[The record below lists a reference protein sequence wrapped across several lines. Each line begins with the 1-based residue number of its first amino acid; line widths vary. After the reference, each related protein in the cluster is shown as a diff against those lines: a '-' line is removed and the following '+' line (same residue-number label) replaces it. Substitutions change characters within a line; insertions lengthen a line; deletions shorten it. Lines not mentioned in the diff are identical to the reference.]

1 MRRFCTSTGTFVA
14 AASPDELADAPAP
27 DAVLLAMLD
36 VAEADEE
43 LVSKLVS
50 FVTVAVK
57 PVTLVQL
64 EPTVLLTPV
73 TKLTGAHYKKELI
86 SRVPASW
93 YNRAM
98 CTW

>member
-1 MRRFCTSTGTFVA
+1 MA

-27 DAVLLAMLD
+27 DTVLDAEPVLLAMLD
-36 VAEADEE
+36 VAEPDEE

-64 EPTVLLTPV
+64 EPTVVLTPV
-73 TKLTGAHYKKELI
+73 TKLTGAHYKKRSVQTLLF
-86 SRVPASW
+86 
-93 YNRAM
+93 
-98 CTW
+98 